1 MKSFKPRLLTTKLKL
16 ARRVMPV
23 VVITGAR
30 QTGKTTLVQSL
41 DPNIPYFTLDDLGIL
56 EQAEKSPETLLTQ
69 RPVTIDEVQ
78 RAPALLTAIKKAVD
92 KSRKS
97 GDFLLTGSANL
108 LLMKGVSESL
118 AGRAV
123 YFDLPPF
130 CPVEWL
136 EKKEPQT
143 PLDKLFEDDFDNRK
157 DWPEGKGDFPKW
169 LLRGGFP
176 SAIEIDSDEER
187 AIWFSAY
194 TQTYLERDLRQLSA
208 VSSLSD
214 FQRLMRIAAQRT
226 GKIINQADLARDAA
240 LSHPTAHRYLNLLET
255 GCLLS
260 RLLPYASNLTTTMV
274 KSPKLLWA
282 DCGLAASLAGIS
294 DRASLKRRD
303 DVGFWLEQAIFQTLQ
318 VWRATN
324 PDKRRLYFWR
334 DKNNNEVDFILEHD
348 GELVA
353 LELKTAESVRPSDA
367 KGLAAFKDALK
378 KKKVLKRSVVLHG
391 GDNGRL
397 LGDDLLALPWGWM
410 MPQI

>member
-1 MKSFKPRLLTTKLKL
+1 MKDFKPRLLTSKLKL
-16 ARRVMPV
+16 ARKVMPV
-23 VVITGAR
+23 VAITGAR

-41 DPNIPYFTLDDLGIL
+41 DPKIPYYTLDDLGIL
-56 EQAEKSPETLLTQ
+56 EQAEKSPETLLLQ

-78 RAPALLTAIKKAVD
+78 RAPALLSAVKREVD
-92 KSRKS
+92 KLRKP

-136 EKKEPQT
+136 EKKDPLR
-143 PLDKLFEDDFDNRK
+143 PLDKLFEDNFDLKK

-169 LLRGGFP
+169 LLKGGFP
-176 SAIEIDSDEER
+176 SAIENDSDKER
-187 AIWFSAY
+187 SVWFSAY
-194 TQTYLERDLRQLSA
+194 TQTYLERDLRQLSE

-260 RLLPYASNLTTTMV
+260 RLAPYASNLTTSMV
-274 KSPKLLWA
+274 KSPKLLWT

-294 DRASLKRRD
+294 DRASLKKRD

-318 VWRATN
+318 VWKALDT
-324 PDKRRLYFWR
+324 DKRRLYFWR
-334 DKNNNEVDFILEHD
+334 DKNSNEVDFILEQE

-353 LELKTAESVRPSDA
+353 LELKTASSVGPSDA
-367 KGLAAFKDALK
+367 KGLVAFREALK
-378 KKKVLKRSVVLHG
+378 KQRVLKRSVVLHG
-391 GDNGRL
+391 GDTGRQ
-397 LGDDLLALPWGWM
+397 LGDDLFALPWGWM
-410 MPQI
+410 TPEV

>member
-1 MKSFKPRLLTTKLKL
+1 
-16 ARRVMPV
+16 
-23 VVITGAR
+23 
-30 QTGKTTLVQSL
+30 
-41 DPNIPYFTLDDLGIL
+41 
-56 EQAEKSPETLLTQ
+56 
-69 RPVTIDEVQ
+69 
-78 RAPALLTAIKKAVD
+78 
-92 KSRKS
+92 
-97 GDFLLTGSANL
+97 
-108 LLMKGVSESL
+108 
-118 AGRAV
+118 
-123 YFDLPPF
+123 
-130 CPVEWL
+130 
-136 EKKEPQT
+136 
-143 PLDKLFEDDFDNRK
+143 
-157 DWPEGKGDFPKW
+157 
-169 LLRGGFP
+169 
-176 SAIEIDSDEER
+176 
-187 AIWFSAY
+187 
-194 TQTYLERDLRQLSA
+194 
-208 VSSLSD
+208 
-214 FQRLMRIAAQRT
+214 
-226 GKIINQADLARDAA
+226 
-240 LSHPTAHRYLNLLET
+240 
-255 GCLLS
+255 
-260 RLLPYASNLTTTMV
+260 MV

>member
-1 MKSFKPRLLTTKLKL
+1 MKHLKPRLLTTKLQL
-16 ARRVMPV
+16 ARRIMPV
-23 VVITGAR
+23 VAITGAR

-56 EQAEKSPETLLTQ
+56 EQAEKSPETLLEQ

-78 RAPALLTAIKKAVD
+78 RAPALLTTIKRAVD

-108 LLMKGVSESL
+108 LLMKGISESL

-136 EKKEPQT
+136 EKKEPLT
-143 PLDKLFEDDFDNRK
+143 PLDKLFADDFDNRK
-157 DWPEGKGDFPKW
+157 DWPEGEGDFPKW

-176 SAIEIDSDEER
+176 SVIDIDSDEER

-255 GCLLS
+255 GCLLT

-294 DRASLKRRD
+294 DSASLKRRD

-334 DKNNNEVDFILEHD
+334 DKNNNEVDFVLEHD

-353 LELKTAESVRPSDA
+353 LELKIAKSVRPSDA
-367 KGLAAFKDALK
+367 KGIVAFKSALK
-378 KKKVLKRSVVLHG
+378 KKKMLKRSVVLYG
-391 GDNGRL
+391 GDNGRQ
-397 LGDDLLALPWGWM
+397 LGDELFALPWGWM
-410 MPQI
+410 MPQM

>member
-1 MKSFKPRLLTTKLKL
+1 MKDFKPRLLTSKLKL
-16 ARRVMPV
+16 ARKVMPV
-23 VVITGAR
+23 VAITGAR

-41 DPNIPYFTLDDLGIL
+41 DPKIPYYTLDDLGIL
-56 EQAEKSPETLLTQ
+56 EQAEKSPETLLLQ

-78 RAPALLTAIKKAVD
+78 RAPALLSAVKREVD
-92 KSRKS
+92 KLRKP

-136 EKKEPQT
+136 EKKDPLR
-143 PLDKLFEDDFDNRK
+143 PLDKLFEDNFDLKK

-169 LLRGGFP
+169 LLKGGFP
-176 SAIEIDSDEER
+176 SAIENDSDKER
-187 AIWFSAY
+187 SVWFSAY
-194 TQTYLERDLRQLSA
+194 TQTYLERDLRQLSE

-260 RLLPYASNLTTTMV
+260 RLAPYASNLTTSMV
-274 KSPKLLWA
+274 KSPKLLWT

-294 DRASLKRRD
+294 DRASLKKRD
-303 DVGFWLEQAIFQTLQ
+303 DLGFWLEQAIFQTLQ
-318 VWRATN
+318 VWKAIDT
-324 PDKRRLYFWR
+324 DKRRLYFWR
-334 DKNNNEVDFILEHD
+334 DKNSNEVDFILEQE

-353 LELKTAESVRPSDA
+353 LELKTASSVGPSDA
-367 KGLAAFKDALK
+367 KGLVAFREALK
-378 KKKVLKRSVVLHG
+378 KQKVLKRSIVLHG
-391 GDNGRL
+391 GDTGRQ
-397 LGDDLLALPWGWM
+397 LGDDLFALPWGWM
-410 MPQI
+410 TPEV

>member
-1 MKSFKPRLLTTKLKL
+1 MKFFKPRLLTTKLKL

-136 EKKEPQT
+136 EKKEPLT

-208 VSSLSD
+208 VSSLSN

-282 DCGLAASLAGIS
+282 DCGLAAALAGIS

-318 VWRATN
+318 VWRAIN

>member
-1 MKSFKPRLLTTKLKL
+1 MKHFKPRLLTAKLKL

-23 VVITGAR
+23 VAITGAR
-30 QTGKTTLVQSL
+30 QTGKTTLVQAL

-56 EQAEKSPETLLTQ
+56 EQAENSPETLLAE
-69 RPVTIDEVQ
+69 RPVIIDEVQ
-78 RAPALLTAIKKAVD
+78 RAPTLLSAVKRAVD

-118 AGRAV
+118 AGRAI

-136 EKKEPQT
+136 EIKDPLR
-143 PLDKLFEDDFDNRK
+143 PLDKLFEDNFDTRK

-176 SAIEIDSDEER
+176 SAIENDSDEER
-187 AIWFSAY
+187 AVWFSAY
-194 TQTYLERDLRQLSA
+194 TQTYLERDLRQLSE

-226 GKIINQADLARDAA
+226 GKIINQADLARDAG

-260 RLLPYASNLTTTMV
+260 RLPPYASNLTTTMV

-282 DCGLAASLAGIS
+282 DCGLAAFLAGIRDS
-294 DRASLKRRD
+294 ASLKRRD

-318 VWRATN
+318 VWKATE

-334 DKNNNEVDFILEHD
+334 DKNNNEVDFILEKD
-348 GELVA
+348 GDLVA
-353 LELKTAESVRPSDA
+353 LELKTSESVRPSEA
-367 KGLAAFKDALK
+367 KGLVAFREAFK
-378 KKKVLKRSVVLHG
+378 KKKALKRSIVLHG
-391 GDNGRL
+391 GEDGRL
-397 LGDDLLALPWGWM
+397 LGDALFALPWGWM
-410 MPQI
+410 MPRT

>member
-1 MKSFKPRLLTTKLKL
+1 MKLFRPRLVTTKLKL

-41 DPNIPYFTLDDLGIL
+41 DSRAPYFTLDDLGIL
-56 EQAEKSPETLLTQ
+56 EQAEQSPETLLVQT
-69 RPVTIDEVQ
+69 PVTIDEVQ
-78 RAPALLTAIKKAVD
+78 RAPALLSAIKKAVD

-136 EKKEPQT
+136 EKKDPLL
-143 PLDKLFEDDFDNRK
+143 PLDKLFEDNFDSRK

-169 LLRGGFP
+169 LIRGGFP
-176 SAIEIDSDEER
+176 SAIETDSDEER

-294 DRASLKRRD
+294 DAATLKRRD

-318 VWRATN
+318 VWRAVN
-324 PDKRRLYFWR
+324 PAKRHLYFWR
-334 DKNNNEVDFILEHD
+334 DKNNNEVDFILEQE

-367 KGLAAFKDALK
+367 NGLRAFKEVLK
-378 KKKVLKRSVVLHG
+378 KKTVLKRSVVLHG
-391 GDNGRL
+391 GDSGRL

-410 MPQI
+410 LPQK

>member
-1 MKSFKPRLLTTKLKL
+1 MKK
-16 ARRVMPV
+16 
-23 VVITGAR
+23 
-30 QTGKTTLVQSL
+30 KTLIYIL
-41 DPNIPYFTLDDLGIL
+41 FTI
-56 EQAEKSPETLLTQ
+56 
-69 RPVTIDEVQ
+69 
-78 RAPALLTAIKKAVD
+78 ALF
-92 KSRKS
+92 SS
-97 GDFLLTGSANL
+97 
-108 LLMKGVSESL
+108 
-118 AGRAV
+118 
-123 YFDLPPF
+123 
-130 CPVEWL
+130 C
-136 EKKEPQT
+136 
-143 PLDKLFEDDFDNRK
+143 DKLFEDDFDNRK